1 MNCSSFADVAGRV
14 PLVRECSELKPGLLR
29 FSTIF
34 KYPDGSNV
42 DLFLR
47 QDSRTFTEAFTLTD
61 LGETTAYLLE
71 MNIRPWKTQRR
82 KKLISGICSTLD
94 VTQDCGEFK
103 ISLTNYESE
112 RLGDAFLRLAQ
123 TCIRVSDISMTQTLR
138 TVSAFKEDLEEFLD
152 STGYR
157 YETDRMVPG
166 KFGMD
171 VRIDFSVEG
180 PHRVSLLQALTA
192 ANIVVG
198 HRVAEDV
205 FIRWHDIVHMKSG
218 SQFVTALDS
227 NNSNFPDQDVRR
239 AEELSTVVAFPDHQE
254 EMLQLLGAA

>member
-1 MNCSSFADVAGRV
+1 MNCATFAKMTRGIS
-14 PLVRECSELKPGLLR
+14 LIKECSEVKPGLLR

-47 QDSRTFTEAFTLTD
+47 QDPSTFTEQFTLTD

-94 VTQDCGEFK
+94 VSQEGGEFK
-103 ISLTNYESE
+103 ISLASYENE
-112 RLGDAFLRLAQ
+112 QIGDAFVRLAQ
-123 TCIRVSDISMTQTLR
+123 TCIRVSDVSMTQTLR

-152 STGYR
+152 STGYS
-157 YETDRMVPG
+157 YETDRMILG
-166 KFGMD
+166 KFGAQ

-180 PHRVSLLQALTA
+180 PRKVSLLQALTA
-192 ANIVVG
+192 ANSVVG

-205 FIRWHDIVHMKSG
+205 FVRWHDISHMKS
-218 SQFVTALDS
+218 SAQFVTVMDS
-227 NNSNFPDQDVRR
+227 NNSPVPEQDLRR
-239 AEELSTVVAFPDHQE
+239 LEELSVMVAFPDQQE
-254 EMLQLLGAA
+254 EVLQILAA